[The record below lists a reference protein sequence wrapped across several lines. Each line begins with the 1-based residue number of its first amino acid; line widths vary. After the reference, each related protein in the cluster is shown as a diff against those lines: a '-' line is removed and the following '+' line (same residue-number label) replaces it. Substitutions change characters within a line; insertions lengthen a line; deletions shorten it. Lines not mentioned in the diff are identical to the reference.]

1 MKKQRNMTKRLQQ
14 TSSDQ
19 NKNIEIYNLLNKELE
34 IQVLCKL
41 QSFEKTQKCNSRK
54 SGTQCVLKIK
64 LSKKTLNH
72 KNNQIEVLE
81 PKNSMNMIRN
91 AVERIN
97 IRTHQ
102 KEQRISELEIKTWK

>member
-41 QSFEKTQKCNSRK
+41 QSFEKTQKYNSRK

-72 KNNQIEVLE
+72 KKKSNRSSGAQEFNE
-81 PKNSMNMIRN
+81 
-91 AVERIN
+91 
-97 IRTHQ
+97 HDQ
-102 KEQRISELEIKTWK
+102 KCS